1 MKTSVAIAERTP
13 MSRTWSARSAN
24 SPRSNS
30 GSPNSFT
37 SVAPGA
43 ENRSVICDVIAALST
58 AASRSSRPTFAPT
71 RRAGMTNT
79 GSSTI
84 DATVTCHDRL
94 NITTRVSAR
103 AIEFV
108 TTPASAEVKARCA
121 PMTSLLSLLTRAP
134 VCVRW
139 KKATGMVCMW
149 SNTARRRSKM
159 IPSPSREDL
168 SRSSTPTPA
177 SRTAIAAMTAARIS
191 TVRTGSPS
199 TIALTARPASTG
211 EATPSAAATVAS
223 ARNAR
228 IVDRRWRANRP
239 TRRNV
244 CQSTRRA
251 LRASDRWA
259 ELRRALQA
267 DMSVMTTRYEFK

>member
-24 SPRSNS
+24 SSRSNS

-94 NITTRVSAR
+94 NITTRVRAR

-108 TTPASAEVKARCA
+108 TTPASAEVNARWA
-121 PMTSLLSLLTRAP
+121 PMTSLFSRLTSAP
-134 VCVRW
+134 VWVRW

-159 IPSPSREDL
+159 IPSPSRDDL

-177 SRTAIAAMTAARIS
+177 SRTAIDGDRRRRGSSRCAS
-191 TVRTGSPS
+191 GSPS
-199 TIALTARPASTG
+199 TIAFTARPASTG
-211 EATPSAAATVAS
+211 EATPSAADTVAS
-223 ARNAR
+223 ARKAR
-228 IVDRRWRANRP
+228 MVERRCRANRP

-251 LRASDRWA
+251 LRASDR
-259 ELRRALQA
+259 
-267 DMSVMTTRYEFK
+267 